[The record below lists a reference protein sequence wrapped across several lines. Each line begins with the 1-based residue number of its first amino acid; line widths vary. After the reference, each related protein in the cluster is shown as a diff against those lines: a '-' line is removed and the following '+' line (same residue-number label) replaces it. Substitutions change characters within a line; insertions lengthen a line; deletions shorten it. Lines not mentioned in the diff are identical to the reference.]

1 MKSLTTIYT
10 YAYKYITNT
19 QYKWESYFLMNDPLS
34 QVPLSLECNR
44 AIMKLVYCPHC
55 RGFGTVKPC
64 ANYCKN
70 VMKGCLA
77 NQADL
82 DTEWQSLIGNSAH
95 TEISLLHI

>member
-1 MKSLTTIYT
+1 MMVTCSACVK
-10 YAYKYITNT
+10 
-19 QYKWESYFLMNDPLS
+19 
-34 QVPLSLECNR
+34 VPLSPECNR

-55 RGFGTVKPC
+55 RGLGSAKPC

-82 DTEWQSLIGNSAH
+82 DAEWQNLVGQ
-95 TEISLLHI
+95 